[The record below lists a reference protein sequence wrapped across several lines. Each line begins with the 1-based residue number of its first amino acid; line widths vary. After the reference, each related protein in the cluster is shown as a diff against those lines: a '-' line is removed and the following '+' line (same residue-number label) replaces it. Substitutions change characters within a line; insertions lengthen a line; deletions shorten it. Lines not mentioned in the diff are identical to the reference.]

1 MSPFCP
7 SGAVSGEIGCG
18 GGRVAARVIPGCSQF
33 HCFDI
38 VSYLFPFHPA
48 FAHVCNLSIC
58 LSICLHVCLSACPSV
73 GLLTTVL
80 WSDVVLPE
88 NRARKCCDVRVSPFL
103 LAALVHTR
111 THANTQTDIPTRT
124 QSNIQSIYVRIHHAC
139 KHTHTHKHIRTS
151 ESHFLPNPSSSLTPP
166 SLCPLPLPLSMQR
179 GRLEGL
185 HKIHVAREV
194 ECTHTHAHTLTYTHT
209 HTHMHTFIEEK

>member
-1 MSPFCP
+1 MSGATDARLIRYARLIRCFSACVSSYRPYCLTILPQVLEEFVSPFCP

-48 FAHVCNLSIC
+48 FAHVRNLSICRSNLSIC
-58 LSICLHVCLSACPSV
+58 LSICLHACLSACPSV
-73 GLLTTVL
+73 ALLTTFL

-103 LAALVHTR
+103 LVALVHTR

-124 QSNIQSIYVRIHHAC
+124 QSNIQSIFVRIHHAC
-139 KHTHTHKHIRTS
+139 THTHTHKHIRTS
-151 ESHFLPNPSSSLTPP
+151 EVTFCGT
-166 SLCPLPLPLSMQR
+166 
-179 GRLEGL
+179 RLL
-185 HKIHVAREV
+185 
-194 ECTHTHAHTLTYTHT
+194 L
-209 HTHMHTFIEEK
+209 